1 MSAFLNITSA
11 AMDFAMSY
19 MEADTV
25 VYEGVTK
32 FCVASEKFS
41 ELLVA
46 GGFQQD
52 FTGFVRVSRNG
63 FPEPVKGKKLTVN
76 GTELRI
82 ISWDEDPISL
92 KIYLEDV
99 TR

>member
-11 AMDFAMSY
+11 AMDFAFDY
-19 MEADTV
+19 MAADVV
-25 VYEGVTK
+25 VYQGVTK
-32 FCVASEKFS
+32 FCVASEKIS

-52 FTGFVRVSRNG
+52 FTGFVRVAKSN
-63 FPEPVKGKKLTVN
+63 FPAPVKGSKLTVN
-76 GTELRI
+76 GNELRI
-82 ISWDEDPISL
+82 ISWDEDPISWKL
-92 KIYLEDV
+92 YLEDV